1 MLQLNTVLAEAGIDP
16 RTAIVARH
24 RPFEPALRKVMPWIA
39 AERPDLFKI
48 YQQTHWAQLEA
59 AMTKAQTLVAFLG
72 HEAKKALFVQVFEIC
87 GAHRIDHREFW
98 EIPGNQELK
107 AFGMT
112 GLGADDP
119 SPLLFDLKES
129 AALDD
134 WSGKLVVTWPGLER
148 SWWRWAD
155 RNTIPVLAI
164 TEESQLVSGIPSW
177 DQIVLD
183 WSDLSVL
190 PASWR
195 AALSQWR
202 GVYYIYDTVLER
214 GYVGSAYGVDNIL
227 GRWANYA
234 ATGHGGNK
242 RLRASEPFN
251 LRFSILQRTSPDMEA
266 DQVIALEGRWKE
278 RLHSREHGLNEN

>member
-1 MLQLNTVLAEAGIDP
+1 MLKLNTLLVEAGIDP
-16 RTAIVARH
+16 HTTIVARH

-48 YQQTHWAQLEA
+48 YQQTHGLRLEGA
-59 AMTKAQTLVAFLG
+59 LTKATTLVAFLG
-72 HEAKKALFVQVFEIC
+72 HEAKKALFVQVYDIH
-87 GAHRIDHREFW
+87 GARRIDHREFW
-98 EIPGNQELK
+98 AMPGNQKLK
-107 AFGMT
+107 AHGMI
-112 GLGADDP
+112 GLGTDDP
-119 SPLLFDLKES
+119 PPLFFDLQE
-129 AALDD
+129 APAIDD

-164 TEESQLVSGIPSW
+164 TEESQLVAGIPSW
-177 DQIVLD
+177 EKMVLN

-195 AALSQWR
+195 AALIQWR
-202 GVYYIYDTVLER
+202 GVYYIYDTVVER
-214 GYVGSAYGVDNIL
+214 GYVGSASGTDNIL

-234 ATGHGGNK
+234 VTGHGGNK
-242 RLRASEPFN
+242 RLRSSVPAN

-266 DQVIALEGRWKE
+266 KEVIALEGLWKD